1 MEPQDLNGIDTPL
14 PGDEIPEYPAF
25 SEAGLTGLRRAAG
38 YVDEEFL
45 PQLRGRKAVQVFRE
59 MADNEPVVGALLFA
73 IDRLLRN
80 SIACF
85 IAILAWHITRPRL
98 VDIGKASRIG
108 SIEDGGTC

>member
-1 MEPQDLNGIDTPL
+1 MKL
-14 PGDEIPEYPAF
+14 F
-25 SEAGLTGLRRAAG
+25 
-38 YVDEEFL
+38 
-45 PQLRGRKAVQVFRE
+45 
-59 MADNEPVVGALLFA
+59 LLFVA
-73 IDRLLRN
+73 AQMMGN